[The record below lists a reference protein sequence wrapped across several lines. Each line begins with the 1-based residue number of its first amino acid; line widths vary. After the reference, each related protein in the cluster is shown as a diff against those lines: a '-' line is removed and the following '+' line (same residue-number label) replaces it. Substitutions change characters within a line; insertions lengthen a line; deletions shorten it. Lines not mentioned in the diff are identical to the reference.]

1 MSSSSRPPR
10 TGRAGARALLAGA
23 LLAAL
28 TPVLPAQ
35 AAAPAAAAPLATI
48 RAETGAEAGS
58 GAETGTGADTG
69 ADRWS
74 ETAHGFASLAGGTTG
89 GAGGEVVTVTDAVAL
104 ARYAAA
110 PEPYVIQVS
119 GALTLQPFGTEITV
133 ASDKTIL
140 GLGDIAELVHGG
152 LHLNPGTHNVV
163 IRNLT
168 IRDTAVEGDWDC
180 KNTDY
185 DGIQMDSVHH
195 VWIDHNRFSRICDGQ
210 LDIRKDSEYVT
221 VSYNRFEDNNK
232 TFGIGWTP
240 NVRTQIT
247 VDHNLFARTK
257 QRNPSAD
264 NAAYAHLYNNLLT
277 AQNDPA
283 DPVWTYGNWSRGRT
297 RMVIENS
304 YYEDVQHPFQ
314 ADETA
319 ELVQR
324 GSILRNTSGRHDT
337 RGDAFDPRAFYD
349 YRLDP
354 ASAVP
359 ALVHRFAGPQ
369 KKTGKPL
376 ARTGAPS
383 ASALAAAADWT
394 DDTADGFASV
404 DALGQNG
411 THGGRDGRTV
421 LATTLADLEKYATAA
436 EPYTVVVQGTIT
448 MVPKGREIKVASDK
462 TIVGAGTTGHL
473 VGGGFFLGTGVHNV
487 IIRNL
492 TIRDSSEGIWND
504 DEHDF
509 DAIQMDGAHHVWIDH
524 NTLRDQADG
533 LIDSRKDTTYV
544 TISWNRLSDNNKTL
558 GIGWTPNTTA
568 ALTLHHNWLYETQ
581 QRNPSADNAARA
593 HLYNNYLQDDPA
605 GPVSVAY
612 GNYARG
618 ATRMV
623 LENSYFKGVRN
634 PVTKDPTAAL
644 VQRGNVFDGTSGRN
658 ESGPDSTGAGAFDPR
673 SSYDYRLDP
682 ATEVPALVTAG
693 AGPRAAIGVLAPT
706 VITVARDGS
715 SDYTTVQAAV
725 DAVPAGNAL
734 PVTVAVAPGDYR
746 ETVRIPRTKRF
757 VTVQGTG
764 PSRRDTRIAYDNAAG
779 TPKPDGTGTYGTSG
793 SATFAVE
800 ADDTR
805 LRNLSVVN
813 SFDEAAHQDLSG
825 HQAVALRTAADRIDL
840 TGLIVEGDQDTLQT
854 DSASRDVV
862 GRVRLTD
869 SYVAG
874 NVDFLFGR
882 GTVVVD
888 GSVLT
893 LRKRWDGSSAGY
905 VTAPST
911 AAGRKGI
918 LITRSVIDGDVAPG
932 SFHLG
937 RPWHA
942 GGDASLDPQTVVR
955 DSRLGAAVRPAPWT
969 DMGGFSWR
977 DDRFAEYRDLGPGSG
992 PASADRPQLTDA
1004 QAADHEPADWL
1015 GDWTPAG

>member
-1 MSSSSRPPR
+1 MNRSSAPPR
-10 TGRAGARALLAGA
+10 TGRRAAARALLAGA

-28 TPVLPAQ
+28 APALPARAAGPAEPAGT
-35 AAAPAAAAPLATI
+35 AAAT
-48 RAETGAEAGS
+48 AG
-58 GAETGTGADTG
+58 TGT
-69 ADRWS
+69 DRWS
-74 ETAHGFASLAGGTTG
+74 DTAHGFASLAGGTTG

-119 GALTLQPFGTEITV
+119 GSLTLQPFGTEVTV

-140 GLGDIAELVHGG
+140 GLGDTAELVHGG
-152 LHLNPGTHNVV
+152 LHLNPGTHNVI

-247 VDHNLFARTK
+247 IDHNLFAHTK

-264 NAAYAHLYNNLLT
+264 NVAYAHLYNNHLT

-297 RMVIENS
+297 KMVIENS

-314 ADETA
+314 ADATA

-337 RGDAFDPRAFYD
+337 HGTAFDPRSFYD

-359 ALVHRFAGPQ
+359 ALVNRFSGPQ
-369 KKTGKPL
+369 KKIGEP
-376 ARTGAPS
+376 AGPAAAP
-383 ASALAAAADWT
+383 ATAADWT
-394 DDTADGFASV
+394 DDAADGFASV
-404 DALGQNG
+404 NALGQNG
-411 THGGRDGRTV
+411 TYGGRDGRTV
-421 LATTLADLEKYATAA
+421 LATTLADLEKYATAP
-436 EPYTVVVQGTIT
+436 EPYTVVVRGTIT

-462 TIVGAGTTGHL
+462 TIVGEGTTGHL

-504 DEHDF
+504 DEHDY

-524 NTLRDQADG
+524 NSLRNQADG

-568 ALTLHHNWLYETQ
+568 ALTLHHNWMYETQ

-605 GPVSVAY
+605 GPVAVAY

-623 LENSYFKGVRN
+623 LENSYFEGIRN
-634 PVTKDPTAAL
+634 PVTKDATAAL
-644 VQRGNVFDGTSGRN
+644 VQRGNVFDGTAGRN
-658 ESGPDSTGAGAFDPR
+658 ESGPDSSGAGAFDPAAA
-673 SSYDYRLDP
+673 YPYALDP
-682 ATEVPALVTAG
+682 ASEVPALVTAG

-706 VITVARDGS
+706 VLTVAADGS
-715 SDYTTVQAAV
+715 GDHTTVQAAV

-734 PVTVAVAPGDYR
+734 PVTVAVAPGVYR

-764 PSRRDTRIAYDNAAG
+764 PSRRDTRIEYANSAG
-779 TPKPDGTGTYGTSG
+779 TPKPDGSGTYGTSG
-793 SATFAVE
+793 SASFAVE

-813 SFDEAAHQDLSG
+813 SFDEAAHQAQPG

-840 TGLIVEGDQDTLQT
+840 YGLIVEGDQDTLQT
-854 DSASRDVV
+854 DSASRDAV
-862 GRVRLTD
+862 GRVRLAN
-869 SYVAG
+869 SYVSG
-874 NVDFLFGR
+874 NVDFVFGR

-893 LRKRWDGSSAGY
+893 LRKRWDGSSTGY

-911 AAGRKGI
+911 AAGHRGL
-918 LITRSVIDGDVAPG
+918 LITRSVIDGDVAAG

-942 GGDASLDPQTVVR
+942 GGDATLDPQTVVR

-969 DMGGFSWR
+969 DMSGFSWR
-977 DDRFAEYRDLGPGSG
+977 DDRFAEYRNLGPGAG
-992 PASADRPQLTDA
+992 PLSADRPQLTDA
-1004 QAADHEPADWL
+1004 QAAEHETADWL
-1015 GDWTPAG
+1015 GDWTASG